1 MTALQTSA
9 ADTHQCAQGA
19 RSPGNAL
26 VAAFLDQ
33 LADGGS
39 YRSRRRYGAAVRH
52 FLAWVA
58 RSGISVSQV
67 DQSLVDR
74 FDKHQCSCPGF
85 NPHAFQDRDY
95 SGRVRRF
102 VRFLEDRGD
111 VPVSHGIDDL
121 PGHLIRFA
129 HHLEAAGYGSCGRRG
144 YPAAAEHLACWLRLS
159 RINWCD
165 VDDIVLERFVR
176 HDCRC
181 PIRRKRGALAVRSGP
196 ANRRRGAQHFL
207 HFLQKNGAVQPT
219 APIPQQAE
227 NPLLSEYRV
236 WLERHRGA
244 AAKTIERYIGEASRW
259 LPALGPDPAAF
270 DAATIR
276 KVVLD
281 QDPQRA
287 RASVR
292 MTITVLRSYLRFL
305 VGRGKCRPALVYAIP
320 PAPQRRLAPL
330 VRYVNP
336 DDIERI
342 IAACDTNTP
351 IGVRDRAI
359 ILLLARLGLRAGDV
373 WRMRL
378 SDIDWPN
385 ARLRLYGK
393 EHRASSMP
401 LPQDVGDAVLA
412 YLEQIRPT
420 SREERVFL
428 RVQAPFRPFAGASEI
443 AGIVARV
450 LSRGGIDGIPTGA
463 HVFRHSL
470 ATAMLRSGA
479 NLEAVGTV
487 LRHRSQSATAIYAK
501 VDVAMLDTVAQ
512 PWLGDMSC

>member
-1 MTALQTSA
+1 
-9 ADTHQCAQGA
+9 
-19 RSPGNAL
+19 

-52 FLAWVA
+52 FLAWVV

-74 FDKHQCSCPGF
+74 FDKHQCSCSGF

-111 VPVSHGIDDL
+111 VPVSYDIDDL
-121 PGHLIRFA
+121 AGHLIRFA
-129 HHLEAAGYGSCGRRG
+129 DHLAATGYGSCVRRG
-144 YPAAAEHLACWLRLS
+144 YRAAAEHLACWLRLS
-159 RINWCD
+159 RVRWCD
-165 VDDIVLERFVR
+165 VDDIVLDRFIH

-207 HFLQKNGAVQPT
+207 CFLQKNGALPPT
-219 APIPQQAE
+219 APVPQQAE
-227 NPLLSEYRV
+227 NLLLSEYRI

-259 LPALGPDPAAF
+259 LPALGLNPAAF
-270 DAATIR
+270 DASTIR

-281 QDPQRA
+281 QDPLRA

-305 VGRGKCRPALVYAIP
+305 VGRGKCRPALVHAIP

-330 VRYVNP
+330 VRYVSP
-336 DDIERI
+336 ADIERI
-342 IAACDTNTP
+342 IAACATSTP

-401 LPQDVGDAVLA
+401 LPQDVGDALLA
-412 YLEQIRPT
+412 YLEQIRPH
-420 SREERVFL
+420 SRQERVFL
-428 RVQAPFRPFAGASEI
+428 RIQAPFKPFAGASEI

-450 LSRGGIDGIPTGA
+450 LSRGGIDGVPTGA

-470 ATAMLRSGA
+470 ATSMLRSGA

-512 PWLGDMSC
+512 PWLGDASC

>member
-1 MTALQTSA
+1 
-9 ADTHQCAQGA
+9 
-19 RSPGNAL
+19 
-26 VAAFLDQ
+26 
-33 LADGGS
+33 
-39 YRSRRRYGAAVRH
+39 
-52 FLAWVA
+52 
-58 RSGISVSQV
+58 
-67 DQSLVDR
+67 
-74 FDKHQCSCPGF
+74 
-85 NPHAFQDRDY
+85 
-95 SGRVRRF
+95 
-102 VRFLEDRGD
+102 
-111 VPVSHGIDDL
+111 
-121 PGHLIRFA
+121 
-129 HHLEAAGYGSCGRRG
+129 
-144 YPAAAEHLACWLRLS
+144 LS
-159 RINWCD
+159 RIRWCE
-165 VDDIVLERFVR
+165 VDDAVLDRFIS

-207 HFLQKNGAVQPT
+207 HFLQKNGAVQPRT
-219 APIPQQAE
+219 PIPQQVE

-236 WLERHRGA
+236 WLERHRGAAAKTA

-305 VGRGKCRPALVYAIP
+305 VGRGKCRPALVHAIP

-330 VRYVNP
+330 VRYVSP

-378 SDIDWPN
+378 SDIDWSN

-401 LPQDVGDAVLA
+401 LPQDVGDAVMA

-420 SREERVFL
+420 SREERVFPVL
-428 RVQAPFRPFAGASEI
+428 CSIHHHTSVRGRAFSHYLCSPDFCWRRCECWPRMLLALCARSELNYLERCGRSSSNWPSIAPIWRILMRPCGCSI
-443 AGIVARV
+443 QISNLVISG
-450 LSRGGIDGIPTGA
+450 RGGRIT
-463 HVFRHSL
+463 
-470 ATAMLRSGA
+470 ATHGFDRENACG
-479 NLEAVGTV
+479 
-487 LRHRSQSATAIYAK
+487 
-501 VDVAMLDTVAQ
+501 
-512 PWLGDMSC
+512 